1 MTYRLCNANRILDMG
16 AQFAN
21 LDPSFIIETLTR
33 QITIASASGNA
44 QMVADAMAVLS
55 LDPNQLE
62 GKNMWELGLS
72 VGRLA
77 KAMLDFNINN

>member
-1 MTYRLCNANRILDMG
+1 MG

-33 QITIASASGNA
+33 QITIAGASGNA

>member
-1 MTYRLCNANRILDMG
+1 MG

>member
-1 MTYRLCNANRILDMG
+1 MNYRLCNANRLLDMG

-33 QITIASASGNA
+33 QITVGVSSGNS
-44 QMVADAMAVLS
+44 QMVSDAMSLLS
-55 LDPNQLE
+55 LDPNRLA
-62 GKNMWELGLS
+62 GKNMWELGQS

>member
-1 MTYRLCNANRILDMG
+1 MG

-21 LDPSFIIETLTR
+21 LDPSFIIETLNR
-33 QITIASASGNA
+33 QITVGVSSGNS
-44 QMVADAMAVLS
+44 QMVADAMSLLS
-55 LDPNQLE
+55 LDPSKLE

-77 KAMLDFNINN
+77 KAMFDFNINN

>member
-1 MTYRLCNANRILDMG
+1 
-16 AQFAN
+16 
-21 LDPSFIIETLTR
+21 
-33 QITIASASGNA
+33 
-44 QMVADAMAVLS
+44 MVADAMSLLS

-77 KAMLDFNINN
+77 KAMFDFNINN